1 MNELRS
7 TTSEITNKVYK
18 YHWVILGVIGTAGI
32 LVRLYYFPF
41 ELPITHDAQ
50 HFFWYAIDMTLL
62 GNIPPGYNFPNTGWP
77 SFLSI
82 FFSLSNSNYIL
93 DYMSIQRYL
102 TVIISVATIFP
113 VYLLCRKFVSIPY
126 SLIGGMLF
134 VFSPRL
140 ILDSLEGGDVTLF
153 FCLGAISLCLFLSDK
168 KRFVYTSFVIAALF
182 AIVRYEGLLLI
193 IPLLIMF
200 FIRFRKEKSVIPKM
214 CILLIIF
221 VLILLPVAYMHSEAT
236 KNIQGYL
243 ITGKGHD
250 SFLSHGIIQPTL
262 YLQNTVNNEGFS
274 ELSSILSKGGYNLI
288 QYFGWVMLPLF
299 IFFVPA
305 GFLFALKERDYKKTT
320 IILFIICFLIPAFYA
335 YSRGIQDTKY
345 LYVLYPIFSIL
356 SILTIYKIQ
365 NKLKKPILIGL
376 AVIVLIL
383 TGSIGFVHEKSNL
396 EHDYESLEIAKEI
409 SDIAN
414 GVNKY
419 YPESKYL
426 IFLPLLNNDEFPV
439 TVNKDIKERGIKQFE
454 VDKHNSLEEFIQ
466 AERNNELTHIVVD
479 GNKSR
484 ISFLKEIFYDEKIPQ
499 YLKKEL
505 DTLELGFNYHVKVYK
520 INYKIFD
527 SVIEKKI

>member
-140 ILDSLEGGDVTLF
+140 ILDSLEGGDITLF

-168 KRFVYTSFVIAALF
+168 KRFVYASFVVAALF

-236 KNIQGYL
+236 KNIQGHL
-243 ITGKGHD
+243 IPGKGHD

-288 QYFGWVMLPLF
+288 QYFSWVMLPLF

-376 AVIVLIL
+376 AVIALIL

-396 EHDYESLEIAKEI
+396 EHDYEALEIAREI

-414 GVNKY
+414 GVNHY
-419 YPESKYL
+419 YPESKYFP
-426 IFLPLLNNDEFPV
+426 FLPLLNNNEFPL
-439 TVNKDIKERGIKQFE
+439 TMWNDIKEQRTKQFVPE
-454 VDKHNSLEEFIQ
+454 MYNSLEEFIQ
-466 AERNNELTHIVVD
+466 QERNNGLTHIVVD
-479 GNKSR
+479 DNKSR
-484 ISFLKEIFYDEKIPQ
+484 ISFLKEIFYGEKIPQ

-527 SVIEKKI
+527 SIIEKKI

>member
-77 SFLSI
+77 SFLSV

-140 ILDSLEGGDVTLF
+140 ILDSLEGGDITLF

-200 FIRFRKEKSVIPKM
+200 FVRFRKEKSVIPKM

-221 VLILLPVAYMHSEAT
+221 VLIIH
-236 KNIQGYL
+236 
-243 ITGKGHD
+243 
-250 SFLSHGIIQPTL
+250 
-262 YLQNTVNNEGFS
+262 
-274 ELSSILSKGGYNLI
+274 
-288 QYFGWVMLPLF
+288 
-299 IFFVPA
+299 
-305 GFLFALKERDYKKTT
+305 LK
-320 IILFIICFLIPAFYA
+320 
-335 YSRGIQDTKY
+335 
-345 LYVLYPIFSIL
+345 V
-356 SILTIYKIQ
+356 
-365 NKLKKPILIGL
+365 
-376 AVIVLIL
+376 
-383 TGSIGFVHEKSNL
+383 
-396 EHDYESLEIAKEI
+396 
-409 SDIAN
+409 
-414 GVNKY
+414 
-419 YPESKYL
+419 
-426 IFLPLLNNDEFPV
+426 
-439 TVNKDIKERGIKQFE
+439 
-454 VDKHNSLEEFIQ
+454 
-466 AERNNELTHIVVD
+466 
-479 GNKSR
+479 
-484 ISFLKEIFYDEKIPQ
+484 
-499 YLKKEL
+499 
-505 DTLELGFNYHVKVYK
+505 
-520 INYKIFD
+520 
-527 SVIEKKI
+527 